1 MYIAVH
7 GGAGIHSYTREK
19 EIKHAL
25 RSACR
30 EGLKNH
36 GPSDSSNQI
45 SFNSTPLDVVSDAIA
60 VLEDDP
66 HLNAGYGSNLTLNG
80 TVECDAAIMDG
91 HSTFGSVG
99 AVSGVK
105 NPIRLAR
112 AILDYSKVPDSLGR
126 IPPLTLVSEGAHSFA
141 VSENTRHEQ
150 EQATNAIETVPPES
164 MISPKAK
171 DEWTKWKARL
181 DHISSDIDMSD
192 PTSLTDIQDTVGA
205 VAYRIGDTVAAG
217 VSSGGILLKHPG
229 RLGEAAIFGAGC
241 WAQNFPG
248 SGTQIACSI
257 SGAGEHVV
265 RSMLAREIG
274 NCFSLAIVPG
284 GDIDAHDILHT
295 VVLEKFWIPCRERGV
310 VAPDVG
316 ILLLLVEQIE
326 GKPSG
331 MYFQSIVHDTYNTQ
345 ARLWCAFTTP
355 SMAIAYA
362 SSSRSKPAVIQRYP

>member
-1 MYIAVH
+1 SMYIAVH

-229 RLGEAAIFGAGC
+229 RLGE
-241 WAQNFPG
+241 
-248 SGTQIACSI
+248 
-257 SGAGEHVV
+257 
-265 RSMLAREIG
+265 
-274 NCFSLAIVPG
+274 
-284 GDIDAHDILHT
+284 
-295 VVLEKFWIPCRERGV
+295 VLPCRERGV

-326 GKPSG
+326 GKPS
-331 MYFQSIVHDTYNTQ
+331 